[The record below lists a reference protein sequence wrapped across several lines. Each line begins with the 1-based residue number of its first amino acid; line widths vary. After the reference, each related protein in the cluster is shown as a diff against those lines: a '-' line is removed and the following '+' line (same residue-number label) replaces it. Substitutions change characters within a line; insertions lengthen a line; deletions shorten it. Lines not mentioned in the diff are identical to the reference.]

1 MRKLLLMFILFSPG
15 ILAPAANA
23 ASWPT
28 KPLRLIVPYT
38 AGGPT
43 DGVARLIAQHLE
55 ENLGQAVVVQN
66 RPGAGGAV
74 GVGEVLR
81 AAPDGY
87 TLALVA
93 PGPVAGL
100 PALQAL
106 PYKLSDIQYIAGVAR
121 YPSVISVGAKSAIS
135 TLQQLVDTAKKAPG
149 TLNYSSAGNGTT
161 PHIGAELF
169 RQEADIDTLH
179 IPYKGA
185 APATTALL
193 AGEVQYEMSDLAPVL
208 PFHRAGKLKVLAV
221 AGKERLSQLPDVP
234 TTVESGLPAVIMET
248 LYGLIGPAG
257 IDKTIIER
265 LGQAVTDVTATEHV
279 RQFLY
284 EQGGAPANLNDDQY
298 RQTMMAEFNKWKRV
312 AEKGDIKLN

>member
-1 MRKLLLMFILFSPG
+1 MYKLLRFASVFMFFICQM
-15 ILAPAANA
+15 AYAAE
-23 ASWPT
+23 WPS
-28 KPLRLIVPYT
+28 KPLRLIVPYS

-55 ENLGQAVVVQN
+55 TRLGQPVVVQN

-100 PALQAL
+100 PALQSL
-106 PYKLSDIQYIAGVAR
+106 PYKVSDIQFIAGIAR
-121 YPSVISVGAKSAIS
+121 YPSVISVAAKSGIA
-135 TLQQLVDTAKKAPG
+135 TLQQLVDKARETPG
-149 TLNYSSAGNGTT
+149 KMNYSSAGNGTT

-169 RQEADIDTLH
+169 RQEAAIDTVH

-193 AGEVQYEMSDLAPVL
+193 AGEVQYEVSDLAPVL
-208 PFHRAGKLKVLAV
+208 QFHRGGTLKVLAV
-221 AGKERLSQLPDVP
+221 AGKDRLPQLPDVP
-234 TTVESGLPAVIMET
+234 TTSESGLPNVIMDT
-248 LYGLIGPAG
+248 LYGLVGPQG
-257 IDKTIIER
+257 IP
-265 LGQAVTDVTATEHV
+265 AVVRSNIDAAIKDVTNTEAV
-279 RQFLY
+279 KTFLY
-284 EQGGAPANLNDDQY
+284 EQGGTAAPLTGEQY
-298 RQTMMAEFNKWKRV
+298 HQAMMAEFSKWKRI
-312 AEKGDIKLN
+312 AEKGNIHLN